1 MGKNSTVRNLLS
13 MKYGK
18 GCMFKRAKIAERLEK
33 IGGIK
38 TYKTFIKERR
48 YTRKKI
54 KKLEESITFHHL
66 THVSENRTYN

>member
-1 MGKNSTVRNLLS
+1 MSKNSTVRNLLI

-18 GCMFKRAKIAERLEK
+18 GCMFQRARIAERLEK

-38 TYKTFIKERR
+38 TYKTFVKERK

-54 KKLEESITFHHL
+54 KKLEETITLHHL
-66 THVSENRTYN
+66 VHVSDNRSYY

>member
-1 MGKNSTVRNLLS
+1 MSKNSTVRNLLI

-18 GCMFKRAKIAERLEK
+18 GCMFQRARIAERLEK

-38 TYKTFIKERR
+38 TYKTFVKERK

-54 KKLEESITFHHL
+54 K
-66 THVSENRTYN
+66 N